1 MQLNIR
7 FKRFKCQN
15 TDYFFKFGILHL
27 LLKMLKVTHN
37 KEEIKS
43 DNISMS
49 DYVED
54 NSIVIPDKTI
64 ISHTIF
70 SNINDIINT
79 IEVIRIGDFC
89 SSLKNSLLVRGFSKL
104 TSISIGRNSFCKVTY
119 SYCSDES
126 SKMEVADCSSLQTIT
141 VGCYS
146 FSSCGKLILKGKIK

>member
-1 MQLNIR
+1 
-7 FKRFKCQN
+7 
-15 TDYFFKFGILHL
+15 
-27 LLKMLKVTHN
+27 MLKATHN

-104 TSISIGRNSFCKVTY
+104 TSISIGRNSFCKVKY

-146 FSSCGKLILKGKIK
+146 FSSCGKLILKGKIKWFPFY